1 MAGIKNTEVYWLKES
16 VRASWMPMRKEY
28 RDNMQEE
35 IAGTMEKDF
44 RRANIL
50 AADKRPAHDQFLTWI
65 IVQFDLEFAIKAWY
79 ELQRYH
85 FIDFVS
91 SMSLQHRLTQFDLDK
106 TFNKYVTE
114 ETINNMKKYMAE
126 YKANPTEE
134 NKKKLLYNAPLGT
147 EFTARMT
154 TNYRQLRT
162 MYHQRRDHE
171 LDDWQIFCDWIDTLP
186 HSEWITDDSR
196 LFENPLRNK
205 KQNNEH

>member
-1 MAGIKNTEVYWLKES
+1 MAWIKNTEVYWLKES